1 MKNLIKSILPREFI
15 ARVLLWRRPRVRE
28 KLRRLERGRLD
39 ECYRYDI
46 ERFWKYS
53 PGSKLIMATPAEAGA
68 SEEQLAAMMT
78 LNYHS
83 LEKGL
88 AHPEPRPGFGK
99 EKVAALCQQVDQFV
113 ELFGYKPIVHVCLNA
128 LSDYAQ
134 HAAEGGAQNSELEAW
149 LQDVTRR
156 NPEPAVD
163 SAEATTKVSRADIHA
178 ASKMNLAEFFANRH
192 SIRNFSS
199 APVAISDIRKAVA
212 MASKSPSVCNRQSAK
227 VYIVDGAENR
237 ARVLALQSGN
247 RGFGHAADKV
257 LIVTSD
263 TQTFLSFEERNQCW
277 VDGGL
282 FAMSLIY
289 ALHSLGLGT
298 CCLNWCTT
306 KERDR
311 QLKERTGIA
320 DSEAVIMM
328 IAVGHIAEQLLV
340 ARSRRKSP
348 DELMVILPS
357 VGG

>member
-1 MKNLIKSILPREFI
+1 MKKIISAILPPPLIERI
-15 ARVLLWRRPRVRE
+15 RSIRRPYVRE
-28 KLRRLERGRLD
+28 TLRRMERARLE

-46 ERFWKYS
+46 ERFWKHS
-53 PGSKLIMATPAEAGA
+53 PGSKLIMATPQEAGA
-68 SEEQLAAMMT
+68 TERQLEAMMT

-99 EKVAALCQQVDQFV
+99 DKVAALRQQVDQFV

-128 LSDYAQ
+128 LSDYTQ

-156 NPEPAVD
+156 NPAPAVD
-163 SAEATTKVSRADIHA
+163 RAEATTKVSRADIHA
-178 ASKMNLAEFFANRH
+178 SSKMDLSGFFANRH

-199 APVAISDIRKAVA
+199 DPVALGDIRKAVA

-227 VYIVDGAENR
+227 VYVVDGAENR
-237 ARVLALQSGN
+237 AKVLALQSGN
-247 RGFGHAADKV
+247 RGFGHTADKV

-298 CCLNWCTT
+298 CCLNWCATN
-306 KERDR
+306 ERDAK
-311 QLKERTGIA
+311 LKETARIPE
-320 DSEAVIMM
+320 SEAVIMM
-328 IAVGHIAEQLLV
+328 IAVGHIAENLKV
-340 ARSRRKSP
+340 ARSVRRP
-348 DELMVILPS
+348 VDELLVLR
-357 VGG
+357 GEGH